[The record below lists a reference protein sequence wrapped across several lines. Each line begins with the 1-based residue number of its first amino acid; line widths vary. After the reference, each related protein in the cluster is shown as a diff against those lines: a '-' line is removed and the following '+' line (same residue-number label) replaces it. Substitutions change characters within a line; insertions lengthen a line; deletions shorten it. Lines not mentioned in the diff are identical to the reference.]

1 MGEFVGV
8 LNGYEFRTR
17 HNDYR
22 LFKPSTE
29 SNEYHQVETVQFPD
43 VPPEVLAKATVAEQI
58 AEMREW
64 FKAWVNQDAS
74 VRDYTKYFKPVM
86 VYLEGAWTL
95 GAADGK
101 IDEPFSS
108 DRHHI
113 DATSW
118 MDLQDKV
125 VDSINFMH
133 KRTDF

>member
-22 LFKPSTE
+22 LYKPSTT
-29 SNEYHQVETVQFPD
+29 SKDYHKMENVEFPP
-43 VPPEVLAKATVAEQI
+43 VPPEVKGTVAEQI
-58 AEMREW
+58 VEMREW
-64 FKAWVNQDAS
+64 FKAWVSGDDK
-74 VRDYTKYFKPVM
+74 VRDFKKYFKPVM

-95 GAADGK
+95 GSADGN

-108 DRHHI
+108 DRHFI

-118 MDLQDKV
+118 LDLQNKV
-125 VDSINFMH
+125 NSVYHSSQP
-133 KRTDF
+133 